1 MRSVLFFRVS
11 IFLAAISLFIAKASA
26 SDFSVKQ
33 ALISKPIPK
42 ELHFFQDAYPDLVFF
57 LTYDT
62 NIGDWNIAV
71 RFPPDPDRG
80 GNYETAEFYWADG
93 KLLPKEELGNK
104 KNYTE
109 ILYKYPELSC
119 APEKLTKAERQ
130 KIKAEYSA
138 ANRKTAPGSSMFFF
152 DAMYSATNKVDMESH
167 LVRTTFLG
175 HPTRIHERIYYQF
188 KEVEKKIKKAA
199 TKDKEL
205 QTFVKGIKSSAAFN
219 WRVIAGTNRLSLHS
233 YGIAIDVLP
242 KKLKGKAIFWQY
254 ETGKN
259 PNDWMA
265 IPYSKRWMPPKKIID
280 IFEKEGFLWGGN
292 WVNFD
297 NMHFEYRPEL
307 LYFTGIEVEK

>member
-1 MRSVLFFRVS
+1 MKSVRIFRLS
-11 IFLAAISLFIAKASA
+11 FFLAAISLSLARVAA
-26 SDFSVKQ
+26 SDFSIKQ
-33 ALISKPIPK
+33 ALISKPLPEDLKI
-42 ELHFFQDAYPDLVFF
+42 FQKAYPDLIFF
-57 LTYDT
+57 VSYDP
-62 NIGDWNIAV
+62 NIDDWNITV

-80 GNYETAEFYWADG
+80 GHYESAEFYWAEG
-93 KLLPKEELGNK
+93 KLLPKEELENK

-130 KIKAEYSA
+130 KIKTEYSA
-138 ANRKTAPGSSMFFF
+138 ANRKTAPGTSMFFF

-188 KEVEKKIKKAA
+188 KEAEKKIKSAA
-199 TKDKEL
+199 AKDKEL
-205 QTFVKGIKSSAAFN
+205 QAFVKSIKSSAAFN

-242 KKLKGKAIFWQY
+242 KKLKGKSIFWQY
-254 ETGKN
+254 ETGRN

-265 IPYSKRWMPPKKIID
+265 IPNSKRWMPPKKFID
-280 IFEKEGFLWGGN
+280 IFEKEGFIWGGN

-307 LYFTGIEVEK
+307 LYFNGIEVEK